1 MICVNTKIDDKT
13 EIADLMRCFLQSEVS
28 DNRFPQMSQR
38 MSYLKQSEGGK
49 HMACKIVEEY
59 AKEYAEELVEEKIL
73 NALRKGMDPLKLAAA
88 FDVPI
93 DYVMDLKEELDLNSC
108 D

>member
-1 MICVNTKIDDKT
+1 
-13 EIADLMRCFLQSEVS
+13 
-28 DNRFPQMSQR
+28 
-38 MSYLKQSEGGK
+38 
-49 HMACKIVEEY
+49 MACKIVEEY